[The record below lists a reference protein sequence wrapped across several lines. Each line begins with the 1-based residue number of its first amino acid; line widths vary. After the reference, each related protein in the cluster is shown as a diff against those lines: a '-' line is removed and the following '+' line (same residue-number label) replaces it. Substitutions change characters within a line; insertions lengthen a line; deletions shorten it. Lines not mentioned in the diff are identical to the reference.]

1 MQFNLTKQKVYC
13 SSESEKQEVAMQIGE
28 KIKNLRIKNA
38 LTQEELANRC
48 ELTKGFISQ
57 LERDLTSPSIA
68 TLVDILEGL
77 GTNLKDF
84 FNETTDEKIVFS
96 KEDAFEKENEEH
108 KNIIN
113 WIIPNAQKNAME
125 PIHVEIRSGG
135 RTKEV
140 PPHEGEEFGHVL
152 TGQILLHVGKDV
164 HRVKKGES
172 FYLKPGKAHYLS
184 NEGKTTAI
192 VIWVSTPPI
201 F

>member
-13 SSESEKQEVAMQIGE
+13 SSKSEKQEVAMQIGE

-84 FNETTDEKIVFS
+84 FNENTDEKIVFS